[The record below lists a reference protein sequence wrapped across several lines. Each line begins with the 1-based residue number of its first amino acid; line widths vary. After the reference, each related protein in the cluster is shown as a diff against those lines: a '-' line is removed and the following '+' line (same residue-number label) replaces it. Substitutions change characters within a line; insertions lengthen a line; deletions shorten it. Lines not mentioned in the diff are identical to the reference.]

1 MARNA
6 FRLPRKFPLL
16 PRPKNADKTRFGHTL
31 VLAGSP
37 GMTGAAILASRAAL
51 AAGSGLVTL
60 GLPKSLEPRV
70 AKSLLEA
77 MQTGLP
83 ETQNGA
89 LSLKAFP
96 AVQRFVEKRR
106 VKSLAIGPG
115 LSRGK
120 ETTAL
125 VRKITAEMTLPAVL
139 DADGLNAFERKRGLL
154 KRHRGPLILTPH
166 EGEFERL
173 FGEKAPASTASRAAL
188 AKKLSKFYDVVL
200 VLKGAPTLVVQGEKV
215 YVNRTGNPGLAK
227 GGSGDVLTGV
237 IAAFVAQGLEPF
249 EAAAWGVYFHGLA
262 ADLAVKEKSQLALLA
277 GDVIDFLPKAFLK
290 V

>member
-1 MARNA
+1 M
-6 FRLPRKFPLL
+6 
-16 PRPKNADKTRFGHTL
+16 
-31 VLAGSP
+31 
-37 GMTGAAILASRAAL
+37 
-51 AAGSGLVTL
+51 TL